1 MLFSWAPHPLPLP
14 TSMGRGKYLNYD
26 TVSRGE
32 DIVLVIFSITGSQ
45 ITDD

>member
-1 MLFSWAPHPLPLP
+1 
-14 TSMGRGKYLNYD
+14 MGRGKYLNYD

-32 DIVLVIFSITGSQ
+32 DIVVVIFSKTGPQ